1 MNPIRVLLLS
11 AASNNLDTDIFP
23 SERCPQ
29 ITVIASR
36 SNRSQDGSAHVLVR
50 SRSLGSPT
58 CIDWIPATRI
68 VWKIYIGNI
77 IVSISPLQTLKERGN
92 VLGRHDFF
100 IDFFLSDLKRGFVK
114 RDCLKIHLRKKS
126 HCLMPPKYVGI
137 IIISVTIFLNNLI
150 YLHSSKI
157 IFGSVCFLEDSYF
170 LDVSQ
175 NVSPRG
181 MKKVKWLWILYFLRV
196 KHFYFILVP
205 RSLIIVKFSL
215 I

>member
-1 MNPIRVLLLS
+1 MYR
-11 AASNNLDTDIFP
+11 LDPRYSDRLKNIYRQHHRKYISIADFVG
-23 SERCPQ
+23 EREC
-29 ITVIASR
+29 
-36 SNRSQDGSAHVLVR
+36 VR
-50 SRSLGSPT
+50 
-58 CIDWIPATRI
+58 AT
-68 VWKIYIGNI
+68 W
-77 IVSISPLQTLKERGN
+77 LF
-92 VLGRHDFF
+92 HW
-100 IDFFLSDLKRGFVK
+100 FFLSDLKRGFVK

-157 IFGSVCFLEDSYF
+157 IFGSICFLEDPNF